1 MIFILSRPLE
11 AVIPR
16 EPPIVQEI
24 TSVIREWGAIWKQ
37 LYVVSIFNIHNINT
51 LLNIFGICF
60 PLLVFFSLPVF
71 LIHAFDSIR
80 FIFRR

>member
-1 MIFILSRPLE
+1 MCIIFIILILSRPLE

-37 LYVVSIFNIHNINT
+37 LYVVSILFI
-51 LLNIFGICF
+51 IFIQRNKYIEWKEY
-60 PLLVFFSLPVF
+60 LVSL
-71 LIHAFDSIR
+71 
-80 FIFRR
+80 